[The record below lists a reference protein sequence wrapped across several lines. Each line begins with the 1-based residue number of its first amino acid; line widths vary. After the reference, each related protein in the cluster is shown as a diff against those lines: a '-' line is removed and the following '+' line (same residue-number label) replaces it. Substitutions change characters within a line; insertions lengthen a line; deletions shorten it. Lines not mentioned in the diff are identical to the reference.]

1 MGAQECPTLCTSK
14 SIMIIRFFSL
24 WQTINCKIREKIISF
39 PASWLKRNG
48 NKLAALFKLLLK
60 RQGEKIF
67 RKSLYDSCPWTREA
81 VIRPDVSGQRRLA
94 ARTLQKKRWR
104 KSKKIRYKAGYKA
117 YKNTVTNLPLLVID
131 VCALWNFFEYY
142 AELSWRANASFLLT
156 FAFPRILL

>member
-1 MGAQECPTLCTSK
+1 MRAQESPTLCTSK

-24 WQTINCKIREKIISF
+24 WQTLNCKIREKIISF

-67 RKSLYDSCPWTREA
+67 RKSLYDTCPWTREA

-104 KSKKIRYKAGYKA
+104 KTKKIWYKAN
-117 YKNTVTNLPLLVID
+117 KNKVTNLLLLVID
-131 VCALWNFFEYY
+131 VYALWNVFEHC
-142 AELSWRANASFLLT
+142 AELSRRANASLLFT